1 MDLLG
6 NTPVHDNCMVLLLK
20 VVVVEAVRVMNNG
33 LGVEVLLRLNWELLL
48 LDELVVGLSVEHQH
62 GAKYR
67 NLNLADSFQRV
78 VHPGLILT
86 SVDNHQRGP
95 ELGVVGHRAEAKL

>member
-6 NTPVHDNCMVLLLK
+6 NTPVHDNCMALLLK

-33 LGVEVLLRLNWELLL
+33 SGVEVLLRLNWKQLL
-48 LDELVVGLSVEHQH
+48 LDELVEVLPVEHQH

-67 NLNLADSFQRV
+67 SLNLADSFQRV
-78 VHPGLILT
+78 VRPGLILT
-86 SVDNHQRGP
+86 SVDSHLRGL
-95 ELGVVGHRAEAKL
+95 ERGVGGHRVEEKL